1 MTDELGGGPY
11 DGVLAMGVLIHVDR
25 EQVDPVLRKI
35 HTALNPGGA
44 FLVAMR
50 KGEGETSGE
59 YHTVQWTRERFATR
73 LAAAGLSIAWDT
85 EWVGRDGNEW
95 VTFLARRA
103 P

>member
-1 MTDELGGGPY
+1 
-11 DGVLAMGVLIHVDR
+11 
-25 EQVDPVLRKI
+25 
-35 HTALNPGGA
+35 
-44 FLVAMR
+44 
-50 KGEGETSGE
+50 
-59 YHTVQWTRERFATR
+59 VQWTRERFATR